1 MEERCSRQG
10 VADVSAGTV
19 KASLRSHC
27 TVAFA
32 RGRRA
37 REGRWGE
44 GRGGKRGKAQLGS
57 SSFIGDRE
65 SRDKELK
72 ICFANSEL
80 DAPQRT
86 KPPGWPLLRAPWR
99 AGRDLFTS
107 RLGIFGGGG
116 ADGEGLEG
124 LAGIAADGAVTMKV
138 ALSGSTASTVQ

>member
-86 KPPGWPLLRAPWR
+86 KPPGWPLLRAPGGLVGTFSRVAWVYLVEGERMGRGWR
-99 AGRDLFTS
+99 GS
-107 RLGIFGGGG
+107 
-116 ADGEGLEG
+116 
-124 LAGIAADGAVTMKV
+124 LA
-138 ALSGSTASTVQ
+138 SQ